1 MENEPKVYKE
11 PPPPQS
17 PFKWYMANWKNPL
30 IPPAAFFLAILVSLI
45 VILPLAIYGCTV
57 EIFLLFPALCA
68 VLGFLSLL
76 LAFITGIIQLFK
88 KHQEIASSIF
98 LGTFILFFFYFA
110 LFFIHINAGPHPNKD
125 HFADNLKL
133 PKDTELFI
141 PVEIGVEKD
150 DVSPQKNDLFL
161 YEMDINVTVEG
172 NKLYGK
178 NGEILNMYNDS
189 YGVAYKADIW
199 CNPGEAGSIYLK
211 GFEITHETFLKRSYV
226 YYNEKKGDL
235 DIENLKERSMIQAQY
250 SKNPEELFCN
260 TTKAFCI
267 PEGEPGQ
274 FYGARFEVWFIPDSG
289 EPERKL
295 FEKNFKIQGCKS

>member
-45 VILPLAIYGCTV
+45 VILPLAISGGTV

-88 KHQEIASSIF
+88 KHQEIANSI
-98 LGTFILFFFYFA
+98 LGGTFFLFSLYFA
-110 LFFIHINAGPHPNKD
+110 LFFILRDAGPYSNKD

-133 PKDTELFI
+133 PKDTELFM
-141 PVEIGVEKD
+141 PFEIGVEKD
-150 DVSPQKNDLFL
+150 DVSPQKDDLFL
-161 YEMDINVTVEG
+161 YEIDINVTVESDEF
-172 NKLYGK
+172 YD
-178 NGEILNMYNDS
+178 EIRRRYDES

-211 GFEITHETFLKRSYV
+211 AFEITHETPLTRSLIYF
-226 YYNEKKGDL
+226 YFGDDEKGYFIRDL
-235 DIENLKERSMIQAQY
+235 EEHTTIQAQY

-274 FYGARFEVWFIPDSG
+274 FYGARFEAWFRPYSK

>member
-88 KHQEIASSIF
+88 KHREIANSI
-98 LGTFILFFFYFA
+98 LGGTFFLFSLYFA

-150 DVSPQKNDLFL
+150 DVSPQKDDLFL

-235 DIENLKERSMIQAQY
+235 DIENLKERSMIQTLY

-274 FYGARFEVWFIPDSG
+274 FYGVRFEVWFRPYSR

>member
-1 MENEPKVYKE
+1 
-11 PPPPQS
+11 
-17 PFKWYMANWKNPL
+17 MANWKNPL

-45 VILPLAIYGCTV
+45 VILPLAISGVTV

-88 KHQEIASSIF
+88 KHQEIANSI
-98 LGTFILFFFYFA
+98 LGGTFFLFSLYFA
-110 LFFIHINAGPHPNKD
+110 LFFILRDAGPYSNKD

-133 PKDTELFI
+133 PNDTELFM
-141 PVEIGVEKD
+141 PFEIGVEKD
-150 DVSPQKNDLFL
+150 DVSPQKDDLFL
-161 YEMDINVTVEG
+161 YEMDINITVDGDEP
-172 NKLYGK
+172 YEE
-178 NGEILNMYNDS
+178 NGETLREYDKS

-199 CNPGEAGSIYLK
+199 SNPGEPGMIYLK
-211 GFEITHETFLKRSYV
+211 GFEITQGTPLARTYI
-226 YYNEKKGDL
+226 YYDEYL
-235 DIENLKERSMIQAQY
+235 DTENLKERTTIQAQY
-250 SKNPEELFCN
+250 SKNPQELFCN

-274 FYGARFEVWFIPDSG
+274 FYGARFEVWFIPDSR

-295 FEKNFKIQGCKS
+295 FEKNFKIQGCRS